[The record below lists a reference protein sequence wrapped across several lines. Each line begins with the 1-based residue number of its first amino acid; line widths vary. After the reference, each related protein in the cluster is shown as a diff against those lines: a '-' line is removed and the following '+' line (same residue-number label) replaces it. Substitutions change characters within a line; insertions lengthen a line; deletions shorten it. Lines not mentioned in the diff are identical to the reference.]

1 MLRAIT
7 SLLLPGLLA
16 ALLFAG
22 PGTAVAADGPL
33 GVRKPMPKT
42 LKSLE
47 ARLGDLQ
54 QRIDKLVEAASR
66 DAAERWIEIYRK
78 YTPKELKKTRGR
90 VRVKQL
96 VGYMVDKD
104 QNFQTVREA
113 ARKAIHDG
121 GRFRGDPDLSDSEK
135 QGPRTKRA
143 HFCWKELAPYLKDEN
158 IDRVGR
164 KLVNDLLNQFYGQA
178 ARTHPEIRIYNQD
191 TSGTWKPAYNAW
203 VRFLK
208 KS

>member
-7 SLLLPGLLA
+7 SLLLPGLIA

-22 PGTAVAADGPL
+22 PGTAAAADGPL

-54 QRIDKLVEAASR
+54 RRIDKLVEAASR

-143 HFCWKELAPYLKDEN
+143 YFCWKELAPYLKDEK
-158 IDRVGR
+158 IDRLGR

-191 TSGTWKPAYNAW
+191 TDGTWKPAYNAW
-203 VRFLK
+203 VRYLK
-208 KS
+208 KR